1 MAPDGWRLQPAVIA
15 AVPAG
20 FGSAVQRF
28 LPCVPTSRA
37 TRVFDTPDMDRV
49 KAKLGVPDALASRHT
64 AEVGGYVIEGHAP
77 AEAVR
82 RLLAEK
88 PRARGLAAPGM
99 PVGSPG
105 MDAPGAKAE
114 PYEIVLFGPD
124 GQRTLARYPATREI

>member
-1 MAPDGWRLQPAVIA
+1 M
-15 AVPAG
+15 
-20 FGSAVQRF
+20 
-28 LPCVPTSRA
+28 PTSRA

-64 AEVGGYVIEGHAP
+64 AEVGGYVIEGRAP

-124 GQRTLARYPATREI
+124 GQRTFARYLATREI